1 MTNRPIRVLHLRDSP
16 WVDGPARTILETAA
30 HIDRRRVDYHV
41 GVLVGD
47 SSGKHELA
55 DALKAR
61 GLPVH
66 ALQDRPG
73 IDKAVIA
80 DIVELMDR
88 LQIDVLHSSEF
99 RSNVLSFCAGRAR
112 RVKRATTVHGWIAND
127 AKGRV
132 YRLADKALLRSFDR
146 VVFVSHKTR
155 SRVPGWWLPAARV
168 EVLHN
173 GLMLDSYGASVV
185 NAARPVRDL
194 SRGASLVNIGRLSPE
209 KGQDLLL
216 RAVASLSA
224 EFPGLELT
232 FAGIGPLEQALRS
245 LAQSLGIGDRVHFIG
260 FVADMPPLY
269 AQHDLVVQSSLTE
282 GLPNVILEAAYL
294 RAPIVATAVGG
305 TAEVVEHGSSAWL
318 IPPGSLDALVDGIRR
333 FLRAP
338 AEFAA
343 MGERAHARVRD
354 HFSFD
359 VRTRKLERL
368 YEDIVG
374 GPG

>member
-30 HIDRRRVDYHV
+30 HIDRRRVEYHV
-41 GVLVGD
+41 GVLAGD
-47 SSGKHELA
+47 AGGKHELA
-55 DALKAR
+55 DALRKR

-66 ALQDRPG
+66 PLQDRPG

-80 DIVELMDR
+80 DIVNLMEQ

-99 RSNVLSFCAGRAR
+99 RSNVLSFLAGRR
-112 RVKRATTVHGWIAND
+112 RHVKRATTVHGWIAND
-127 AKGRV
+127 GKGRV

-155 SRVPGWWLPAARV
+155 SLVPGWWLPAARV

-173 GLMLDSYGASVV
+173 GLMLDSYGADVV
-185 NAARPVRDL
+185 NAARPVREL
-194 SRGASLVNIGRLSPE
+194 SRGASLINIGRLSPE

-216 RAVASLSA
+216 RAVAALSR
-224 EFPGLELT
+224 EFPALELT
-232 FAGIGPLEQALRS
+232 FAGIGPLEPALRA
-245 LAQSLGIGDRVHFIG
+245 LAQSLGIAERVHFIG

-269 AQHDLVVQSSLTE
+269 ARHDLVVQSSLTE

-294 RAPIVATAVGG
+294 RVPIVATAVGG

-318 IPPGSLDALVDGIRR
+318 MPPGSVDALVEGIRR

-354 HFSFD
+354 QFSFD
-359 VRTRKLERL
+359 ARTRKLERL
-368 YEDIVG
+368 YEDLVG
-374 GPG
+374 GSR